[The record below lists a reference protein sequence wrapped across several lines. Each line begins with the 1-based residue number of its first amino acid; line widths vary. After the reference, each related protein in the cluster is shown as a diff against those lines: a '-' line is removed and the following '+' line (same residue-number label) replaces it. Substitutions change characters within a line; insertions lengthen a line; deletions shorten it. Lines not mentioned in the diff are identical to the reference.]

1 MAERTLPSARRII
14 TALLLVAT
22 LVTGGIQLGIF
33 GGSGGSIDLG
43 PGVTLPTGDGALIEG
58 VLGLP
63 RSPYPLFAETG
74 ADRALVTLTYRGLTR
89 LNERNWPT
97 PDLATEWSSFDS
109 GKAWNFTLDPAARWD
124 DGTPV
129 SINDVL
135 VTVGVASELNTAG
148 GYWNSITIEAGEREG
163 ALIARSPRALANL
176 PAMFAT
182 LPLLPAHI
190 YSGLAASDVLTTA
203 LSEPPHGTGP
213 FTIDALAQN
222 AASLSRR
229 TDLLLASDTA
239 IIERSTGI
247 GQEVTAIGLR
257 FFGDA
262 GAALGAWNGG
272 SLDLLAGI
280 EHAAATESVGTRGR
294 LIDLGSTVFTGI
306 ATNLR
311 PGEVLRD
318 PNIRV
323 ALAALLDPAAIVDTY
338 GGVVARTPVPP
349 GSWAW
354 TSTKEL
360 STGTAFA
367 TAKLKRAKWTIANGI
382 WYFPSKKPAR
392 LEILSLP
399 AMAFPADAA
408 IAAQAAAAWNSF
420 GIETTVTE
428 LTADDLTARIAQG
441 EFRLA
446 VVNIEIG
453 SDPDLY
459 PLYGSGAVLTGG
471 NISAIQLKRLD
482 DLLSAARVPA
492 PLEKRQAAMAAVQR
506 WCAANVYTLPIRFAA
521 TELLASS
528 RVSGVEPILVEQP
541 ETHLR
546 AVLSFRLVAP

>member
-14 TALLLVAT
+14 TALLFVAT
-22 LVTGGIQLGIF
+22 LATGGMQLGIL
-33 GGSGGSIDLG
+33 GDSGGSVDLG

-74 ADRALVTLTYRGLTR
+74 ADRALVALTYRGLTR
-89 LNERNWPT
+89 LNESNWAM

-129 SINDVL
+129 SIDDVL
-135 VTVGVASELNTAG
+135 VTIGVASELNTAG
-148 GYWNSITIEAGEREG
+148 GYWNSITVEAGERDG

-190 YSGLAASDVLTTA
+190 YSGLAAGDVLTMA

-239 IIERSTGI
+239 IIERSTGT
-247 GQEVTAIGLR
+247 GHEVTAIGLR
-257 FFGDA
+257 FFADA

-280 EHAAATESVGTRGR
+280 DHAAATESVGTRGR
-294 LIDLGSTVFTGI
+294 LINLDSTVFTGI

-323 ALAALLDPAAIVDTY
+323 ALAALLDPAAIVNTY

-354 TSTKEL
+354 TSTKEIPT
-360 STGTAFA
+360 SPAFA
-367 TAKLKRAKWTIANGI
+367 TAKLKRAKWTIANGV

-408 IAAQAAAAWNSF
+408 IAAQAAAAWTSF

-428 LTADDLTARIAQG
+428 LSADDLTERIAQG

-471 NISAIQLKRLD
+471 NISAIQLKQLD
-482 DLLSAARVPA
+482 DLLIAARVPA
-492 PLEKRQAAMAAVQR
+492 TLEKRQAAMAAVQR
-506 WCAANVYTLPIRFAA
+506 WCAATVYTLPIRFAA